1 MKNDITQNT
10 DIRGL
15 QFLKDTKIDYS
26 YSEKTLDELEKISK
40 PIGKVN
46 MQALELF
53 KKEYKKLNKLPF
65 EITPQEK
72 HYLEKNKKETHFGY
86 LVYRYEFKIF
96 PKKKIDTDF
105 PCYVLIE
112 PVSSCN
118 LKCGMCFQSD
128 NTFIKKEFMGKMD
141 MELYKKIIDEC
152 CKEGTKAITFGSRG
166 EPTIHQNFK
175 EFIDYA
181 NNKFMDLKI
190 ITNATKL
197 DDELIHKIF
206 QSNISQ
212 VVFSIDSEKKQEYEE
227 IRKFGK
233 YDEVLQN
240 VKNYNKI
247 KKEYKNCKTTTRI
260 SGVKV
265 RDSQDPKSFSSFW
278 SEYADEVVMKPAY
291 PRWNTYINEK
301 MDELT
306 KPCEYWWE
314 RMYVWFD
321 GKVNPCDADYKSYLS
336 YGNVKENTIKDIW
349 NSNKLKNYREQHL
362 SGNRGNITPCDRC
375 GLA

>member
-1 MKNDITQNT
+1 MQNKINQNY

-15 QFLKDTKIDYS
+15 KFLKNTDINFFYDANK
-26 YSEKTLDELEKISK
+26 LDQLEKISK

-46 MQALELF
+46 QKAVKLF
-53 KKEYKKLNKLPF
+53 KEDYKKINKLPF

-72 HYLEKNKKETHFGY
+72 HFLEKNDLETHFGY

-96 PKKKIDTDF
+96 PKKKIDSSF

-128 NTFIKKEFMGKMD
+128 KTFTKKEFMGKMD
-141 MELYKKIIDEC
+141 VNLYKKVIDEC
-152 CKEGTKAITFGSRG
+152 SNEGTKAITFGSRG

-175 EFIDYA
+175 DFIDYA
-181 NNKFMDLKI
+181 NNKFMDIKI

-197 DDELIHKIF
+197 DNELIHKIF
-206 QSNISQ
+206 QSSVSQ
-212 VVFSIDSEKKQEYEE
+212 VTFSIDSEKKDEYEQ

-233 YDEVLQN
+233 FDEVLKN
-240 VKNYNKI
+240 VQNYNKI
-247 KKEYKNCKTTTRI
+247 KEQYKHCKTTTRI

-265 RDSQDPKSFSSFW
+265 QDSQDPKTFTSFW
-278 SEYADEVVMKPAY
+278 SKYADEIVMKPAY
-291 PRWNTYINEK
+291 ERWSTYTNEK
-301 MDELT
+301 VEGFD
-306 KPCEYWWE
+306 KPCEYLWE
-314 RMYVWFD
+314 RMYIWHD
-321 GKVNPCDADYKSYLS
+321 GKVNPCDADYKSFLS
-336 YGNVKENTIKDIW
+336 YGNVHENSIKNIW
-349 NSNKLKNYREQHL
+349 NSEKLKNYREQHIL
-362 SGNRGNITPCDRC
+362 GKRNKLTPCDRC